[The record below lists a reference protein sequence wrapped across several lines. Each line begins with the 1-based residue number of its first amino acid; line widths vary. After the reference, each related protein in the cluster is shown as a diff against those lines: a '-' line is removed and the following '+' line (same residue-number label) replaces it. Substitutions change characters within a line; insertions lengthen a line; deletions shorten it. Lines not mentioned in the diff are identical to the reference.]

1 MTKTILLAHGSGGE
15 MSHELIRDLFV
26 SAFDNVELSK
36 QGDSAILDDLP
47 AGRVA
52 LTTDSYVVKPLIFP
66 GGNIGELA
74 VCGTVNDLAVMGA
87 RPLYLTAGFILE
99 EGLDYD
105 MLHNIVA
112 SMAATARAAGV
123 QIVTGDTKVVDRG
136 AADGM
141 FINTAGVGVIPPGV
155 DLGPHRI
162 QPGDVV
168 LVNGTVGDHGMA
180 VMMQREGLAFE
191 SALESDTAPLNSLI
205 GDLLDA
211 LPGEIHWMRDATRGG
226 LATVLNEWSE
236 SAGVGIHLTEAD
248 IPVREE
254 VRAACEFL
262 GLDPLYV
269 ANEGKAVIAV
279 AAEGADRALEI
290 LRRHDLGHNATMIGH
305 VTDVHRHVVLET
317 PYGARRIVQMLTGAQ
332 LPRIC

>member
-1 MTKTILLAHGSGGE
+1 MIKTILLAHGSGGE
-15 MSHELIRDLFV
+15 MSHELVRDLFV
-26 SAFDNVELSK
+26 SAFDNAKLSE

-105 MLHNIVA
+105 LLHSIVA

-162 QPGDVV
+162 QPEDIV
-168 LVNGTVGDHGMA
+168 LINGTVGDHGMA

-191 SALESDTAPLNSLI
+191 SALESDTAPLNGLI
-205 GDLLDA
+205 GDLLEA
-211 LPGEIHWMRDATRGG
+211 LPGKVHWMRDATRGG

-269 ANEGKAVIAV
+269 ANEGKVVIAI
-279 AAEGADRALEI
+279 AEDCADRALEV
-290 LRRHDLGHNATMIGH
+290 LRRHDLGHNAAMIGR
-305 VTDVHRHVVLET
+305 VTDAHRRVVLET